1 MSGHRQNDLMF
12 CQRGEEVAM
21 NLGVH
26 QSVGRQ
32 SGDEA
37 MLESGERDRM
47 GQERYMNRLMGQ
59 L

>member
-1 MSGHRQNDLMF
+1 
-12 CQRGEEVAM
+12 M